1 MDAPPIE
8 ECAKTRGVVDFA
20 RRYGYG
26 DWSEDSAEEDDSF
39 GGGDLFSSEPASSQ
53 GRKARRR
60 KKQRSIPLMDAT
72 DDTDTKR
79 RKRRKK
85 GSSSVKLGLSGGGVS
100 LDNSNR
106 VSFEFGVSS
115 PRTSSR
121 RPRDSSAM
129 SSVSSSRR
137 MELNDIKSKLSER
150 SVLFTS
156 DTRVNAPTEL
166 LNKSRDVLRKK
177 QYEDES

>member
-1 MDAPPIE
+1 
-8 ECAKTRGVVDFA
+8 
-20 RRYGYG
+20 
-26 DWSEDSAEEDDSF
+26 
-39 GGGDLFSSEPASSQ
+39 
-53 GRKARRR
+53 
-60 KKQRSIPLMDAT
+60 MDAT

-100 LDNSNR
+100 LDSSNR
-106 VSFEFGVSS
+106 VSFEFGVSSS

-121 RPRDSSAM
+121 RPRDSPAM
-129 SSVSSSRR
+129 TVARSRR

-156 DTRVNAPTEL
+156 DTRAKAPTEL